1 MMYFKYHKG
10 SKNIVQING
19 RSMLNCL
26 PCVPTS
32 QHTLRAYVLTCQR
45 ALHAYVLMR
54 QRALR
59 VYVFLC
65 LHVLC
70 TYMLTC

>member
-26 PCVPTS
+26 LCVPTS

-59 VYVFLC
+59 VYVLMC